1 MKWNSSLVNL
11 LLLLIVIAAIIW
23 SLIKPAGYLIWLME
37 STPALILFI
46 IVIATYNK
54 FRFTTLS
61 YIIIAFLPILMLI
74 GAHYTYGQ
82 VPLFNWIKDHFHLH
96 RNNYDRLGHF
106 LKGLIAIVI
115 REILL
120 RKTPLIRGPW
130 LVGITISIVLSI
142 AGLYEIGEFIAAN
155 LAKGTK
161 LASDFL
167 GTQGDVWDPQW
178 DMTLALTGSILTLLF
193 LSKLHDRFLKDLH
206 E

>member
-1 MKWNSSLVNL
+1 MKWNNSIVNL
-11 LLLLIVIAAIIW
+11 LLLLIVIAAIVW
-23 SLIKPAGYLIWLME
+23 SLIKPAGYLIWILE
-37 STPALILFI
+37 STPALILLI

-61 YIIIAFLPILMLI
+61 YIIIAFLPILMFI

-82 VPLFNWIKDHFHLH
+82 VPLFNWIKEHFHLH
-96 RNNYDRLGHF
+96 RNNYDRFGHF

-120 RKTPLIRGPW
+120 RKTPLTRGAW
-130 LVGITISIVLSI
+130 LVGITLSISVSI
-142 AGLYEIGEFIAAN
+142 AGLYEIGEFIAAK

-161 LASDFL
+161 LAKDFL
-167 GTQGDVWDPQW
+167 GTQGDVWDSQW
-178 DMTLALTGSILTLLF
+178 DMSLCLIGSILTLLL
-193 LSKLHDRFLKDLH
+193 LSKLHDRFLNHLQ